1 MIFFDYGLL
10 RKYRKAHGWRQ
21 ADLAKRLHCA
31 AATVSRWELGSTPIT
46 AEELAHIIDLCQVE
60 DPGDFFVKRVQKS

>member
-21 ADLAKRLHCA
+21 ADLAKRLHCS
-31 AATVSRWELGSTPIT
+31 AATVSRWELGNTPIT
-46 AEELAHIIDLCQVE
+46 AEELARIIELCQVK
-60 DPGDFFVKRVQKS
+60 DVGDFFVVSLRR